1 MGRRWD
7 SGFQM
12 TGESSR
18 MSLLA
23 RAGQKGSASTS
34 SIMDSAGVGGQ
45 RDTKG
50 PHWMVLNLGASVRE
64 FRKARMTLETSL
76 SMGKAFYLP
85 ITDQQLTFYTKLSPR
100 SGVVTPGEQD
110 SV

>member
-1 MGRRWD
+1 
-7 SGFQM
+7 M

-50 PHWMVLNLGASVRE
+50 PHRMVLNLGASVPGIQE
-64 FRKARMTLETSL
+64 SPDDPGDLPFHGKGFL
-76 SMGKAFYLP
+76 S
-85 ITDQQLTFYTKLSPR
+85 SHN
-100 SGVVTPGEQD
+100 
-110 SV
+110 